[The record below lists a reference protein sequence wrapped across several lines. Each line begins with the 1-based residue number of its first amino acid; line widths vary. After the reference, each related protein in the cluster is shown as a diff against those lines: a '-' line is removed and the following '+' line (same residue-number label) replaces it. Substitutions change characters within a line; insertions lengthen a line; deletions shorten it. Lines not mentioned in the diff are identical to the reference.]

1 MKEFWDERYAAKEY
15 VYGTEPSVFF
25 KNVLTEFHLKGKMLL
40 PGEGEGRNAVYAA
53 KTGLEVTAFDQ
64 SKEGQK
70 KALKLAK
77 SNNVKIM
84 YLLGG
89 MEEVKFAESSFDA
102 IALSFVHFPPQLR
115 SSYHKQLVKL
125 LKKDGLMI
133 LEGFSK
139 RQFEFFKL
147 NPNAGGPKNL
157 DLLYSQEEI
166 KDDFSQFKILKIEER
181 ILNLNEGTY
190 HQGESAVIRFI
201 GRKNI

>member
-1 MKEFWDERYAAKEY
+1 MKEFWNERYAAKEY

-53 KTGLEVTAFDQ
+53 KTGLDITAFDQ
-64 SKEGQK
+64 SIEGQK

-77 SNNVKIM
+77 SNNVKIT

-89 MEEVKFAESSFDA
+89 IEEVKFAESSFDA

-115 SSYHKQLVKL
+115 SSYHMQLAKL
-125 LKKDGLMI
+125 LKKDGLVI

-139 RQFEFFKL
+139 KQFEFFKL
-147 NPNAGGPKNL
+147 NPKAGGPKNL
-157 DLLYSQEEI
+157 DLLFSLEEI
-166 KDDFSQFKILKIEER
+166 KNDFPQFTILKIEER
-181 ILNLNEGTY
+181 VLELDEGTY
-190 HQGESAVIRFI
+190 HKGQSSVIRFI
-201 GRKNI
+201 GRKNS